1 MGSAAEGTGCCHIGV
16 TLDSRVQ
23 ATLITS
29 VGTQGFCGKP
39 GSREGGFVSESDY
52 ECGMTTGPGVGQEGW
67 EVKEGSDSFKTQG
80 NTNPLG
86 SSVRSQ
92 HELPSH

>member
-1 MGSAAEGTGCCHIGV
+1 M

-23 ATLITS
+23 ATPITS
-29 VGTQGFCGKP
+29 VGTQGFLGKP

-67 EVKEGSDSFKTQG
+67 EVKEDGWDLKAST
-80 NTNPLG
+80 TTVY
-86 SSVRSQ
+86 SSAQ
-92 HELPSH
+92 D